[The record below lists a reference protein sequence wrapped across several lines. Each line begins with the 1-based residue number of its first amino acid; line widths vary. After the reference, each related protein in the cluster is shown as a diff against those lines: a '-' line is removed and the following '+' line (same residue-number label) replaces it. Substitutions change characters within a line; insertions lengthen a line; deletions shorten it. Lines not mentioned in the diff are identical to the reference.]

1 MEAAER
7 ALLSSTVDAAVANAA
22 VANAAAPG
30 AAPVSVD
37 DALDDL
43 GWREMLAA
51 EPRDAIEIVFRALGA
66 HNATATALDDVLASA
81 LGHEPGPDVAVVL
94 PPFGSSAPPGHIDG
108 DRMHA
113 AGLATRRASTAD
125 RLLVVSADGSS
136 LQIASVVASNAAIS
150 DVAVS
155 TIGGIDPA
163 GQWCSV
169 RVDASTNTPALDDS
183 GPATSLLDGATWESA
198 IAAGRRALAHQT
210 VGAARGMLD
219 LARAHAIDRVQF
231 GRPVAGFQAVRHRL
245 ADALVAI
252 EALEACLDAAWDE
265 MGSETAA
272 LAKAVAGKTGGT
284 VATHCQQVLAGV
296 GFTTDH
302 PFHRFLKRTMM
313 LDGLLGSAD
322 EIVLQLGRALLADR
336 TVPTLLEL

>member
-7 ALLSSTVDAAVANAA
+7 ALLSSTVDAA

-108 DRMHA
+108 ARMHA

-125 RLLVVSADGSS
+125 RLLVVSADRSS

-169 RVDASTNTPALDDS
+169 RVDASTDTPAL
-183 GPATSLLDGATWESA
+183 ATSPLDGATWESA

>member
-1 MEAAER
+1 MEAADR
-7 ALLSSTVDAAVANAA
+7 ALLSSTVDAA

-66 HNATATALDDVLASA
+66 HNATATALDDVLAST

-169 RVDASTNTPALDDS
+169 RVDASTDIPAL
-183 GPATSLLDGATWESA
+183 ATSPLDGATWESA